1 MMKNVQVYLM
11 DIAIFKNMSDL
22 WFLQSIITMNLFG
35 GITPFLSLQVL
46 GLLAFLIGL

>member
-35 GITPFLSLQVL
+35 VLLHSFLYKS
-46 GLLAFLIGL
+46 